1 MVKTISLGIP
11 KAPTRPITLSICTP
25 LYFFL
30 ATFDI
35 HKKLEC
41 LYLVLV
47 LLNNPAF

>member
-1 MVKTISLGIP
+1 MVKTISLGIS
-11 KAPTRPITLSICTP
+11 KAPQWTYCTP